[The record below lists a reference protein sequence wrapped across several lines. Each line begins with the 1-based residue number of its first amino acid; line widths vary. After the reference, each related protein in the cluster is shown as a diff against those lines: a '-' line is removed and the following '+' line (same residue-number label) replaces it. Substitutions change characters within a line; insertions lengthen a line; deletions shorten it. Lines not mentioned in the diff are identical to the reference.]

1 MGAITV
7 DTVETWLVR
16 ARAGLEKVV
25 HERLSMEEHIE
36 ILDKQEIA
44 ITAQIETLESLLD
57 FDNPQVVGLPHGN
70 DKMEELHENRLKG
83 PDGLEYDEVKEKRQE
98 VYFRESVEAAD
109 DIDGINTEERTV
121 GEDAALDT

>member
-7 DTVETWLVR
+7 DTVESWLVK

-25 HERLSMEEHIE
+25 YERLSMREHIE

-57 FDNPQVVGLPHGN
+57 FDNPQIIGLPHGE
-70 DKMEELHENRLKG
+70 DLIEELHENRLDG
-83 PDGLEYDEVKEKRQE
+83 PDGLEYDEVKEVRQD
-98 VYFRESVEAAD
+98 VYFREAEGAAD
-109 DIDGINTEERTV
+109 DIDGINTKELPA
-121 GEDAALDT
+121 GEDTESDT